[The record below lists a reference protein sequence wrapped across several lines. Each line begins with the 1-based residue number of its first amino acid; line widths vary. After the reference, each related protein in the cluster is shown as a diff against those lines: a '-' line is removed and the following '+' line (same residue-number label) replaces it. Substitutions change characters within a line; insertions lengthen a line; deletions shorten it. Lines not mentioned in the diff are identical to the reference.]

1 MRTTASGKHAHTP
14 TLRTFKLYQRLRRF
28 TGPALAFRLSFAWR
42 AAA

>member
-1 MRTTASGKHAHTP
+1 MHRTTLGKHAHTP

-42 AAA
+42 TAA

>member
-1 MRTTASGKHAHTP
+1 MRRTTLG
-14 TLRTFKLYQRLRRF
+14 TLARFSTYRTLRRF

>member
-1 MRTTASGKHAHTP
+1 MRRTASGKHAHTH

-42 AAA
+42 AGA

>member
-1 MRTTASGKHAHTP
+1 MRTTAPGKHAHTH